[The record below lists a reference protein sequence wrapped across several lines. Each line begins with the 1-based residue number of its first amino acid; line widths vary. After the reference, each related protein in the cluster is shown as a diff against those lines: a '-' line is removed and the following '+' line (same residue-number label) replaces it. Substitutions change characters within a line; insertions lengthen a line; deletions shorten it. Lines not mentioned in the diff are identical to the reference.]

1 MKTSKALF
9 TIALGIFIATA
20 AIGQE
25 MTKAEKKAF
34 KIEMKEWK
42 KKKKAMSPEDFKI
55 LSEEHLKLKASNA
68 AAVGDIATLEKQV
81 SEKDNQIVDL
91 QKQAT
96 RMQAAYQASQKE
108 TENLKEQLANRSA
121 YNPDLINGEDFSIGV
136 VFKVQVGAFRKVDL
150 KKYADTADDFAEEKT
165 DDLRKYIIGNFRNY
179 EDANILK
186 RYLREMGVEDAWIV
200 PYRDG
205 VRVPLKDVLP
215 NAKAN
220 D

>member
-1 MKTSKALF
+1 MKTSKVLF

-34 KIEMKEWK
+34 NIEMKEWK
-42 KKKKAMSPEDFKI
+42 KKKKSMSPEDFKI

-68 AAVGDIATLEKQV
+68 AAVGDIETLEKQV
-81 SEKDNQIVDL
+81 SEKDNQIIDL

-96 RMQAAYQASQKE
+96 RMQAAYQAAQKE
-108 TENLKEQLANRSA
+108 TENLKAQLANRPA
-121 YNPDLINGEDFSIGV
+121 YNADLINGEDFGIGV

-150 KKYADTADDFAEEKT
+150 KKYADTSEDFAEEKT

-186 RYLREMGVEDAWIV
+186 RYLRELGVEDAWIV

>member
-34 KIEMKEWK
+34 KVEMKVWK
-42 KKKKAMSPEDFKI
+42 KKKKAMSPEDFKT

-68 AAVGDIATLEKQV
+68 AAVGDIETLERQV

-96 RMQAAYQASQKE
+96 RMQAAYQAAQKE
-108 TENLKEQLANRSA
+108 TENLKEQLVNRPA

-150 KKYADTADDFAEEKT
+150 KKYANTSDDFAEEKT

-205 VRVPLKDVLP
+205 TRVPLKDVLP

>member
-1 MKTSKALF
+1 MKTSKVLF

-25 MTKAEKKAF
+25 MTKAEKQAF

-42 KKKKAMSPEDFKI
+42 KKKKSMSPEDFKI

-68 AAVGDIATLEKQV
+68 AAVGDIETLEKQV
-81 SEKDNQIVDL
+81 SEKDNQIIDL

-96 RMQAAYQASQKE
+96 RMQAAYQAAQKE
-108 TENLKEQLANRSA
+108 TENLKAQLANRPA
-121 YNPDLINGEDFSIGV
+121 YNPDLINGEDFGIGV

-150 KKYADTADDFAEEKT
+150 KKYADTSEDFAEEKT

>member
-9 TIALGIFIATA
+9 TIVLGLFVATA

-42 KKKKAMSPEDFKI
+42 KKQKAMSPADFKL
-55 LSEEHLKLKASNA
+55 LSEEHLQLKAANA
-68 AAVGDIATLEKQV
+68 AAVGDIAALEKQI
-81 SEKDNQIVDL
+81 SDRDNQIIDL
-91 QKQAT
+91 QKQVT

-108 TENLKEQLANRSA
+108 TENLKAQIASKPA
-121 YNPDLINGEDFSIGV
+121 YNPDLVNGEDFNVGV

-150 KKYADTADDFAEEKT
+150 KKYADTSKEFAEETT
-165 DDLRKYIIGNFRNY
+165 DDLRKYVIGNFRNY

-186 RYLREMGVEDAWIV
+186 RYLREMGVDDAWIV
-200 PYRDG
+200 PYRNG
-205 VRVPLKDVLP
+205 TRVPLKDVLP
-215 NAKAN
+215 GTN

>member
-1 MKTSKALF
+1 MKTSKVLF
-9 TIALGIFIATA
+9 TLFLGIFIATA

-25 MTKAEKKAF
+25 MTKAEKRAF
-34 KIEMKEWK
+34 KQEMKEWK
-42 KKKKAMSPEDFKI
+42 KKKKKMSPEEFKT
-55 LSEEHLKLKASNA
+55 LSEEHLKFKAANA
-68 AAVGDIATLEKQV
+68 GARSDIEMLEKQL
-81 SEKDNQIVDL
+81 SAKDGQISDL
-91 QKQAT
+91 QKQVT

-108 TENLKEQLANRSA
+108 VENLKAQIETRPA
-121 YNPDLINGEDFSIGV
+121 YNTEMVNGEDFSMGV

-150 KKYADTADDFAEEKT
+150 KKYADTSKDFSAEGS
-165 DDLRKYIIGNFRNY
+165 DDLRKYVIGNFRNY

-215 NAKAN
+215 TAKETK
-220 D
+220 

>member
-1 MKTSKALF
+1 MKTSKVFF
-9 TIALGIFIATA
+9 TLLLGIFIATA

-25 MTKAEKKAF
+25 MTKAEARAF
-34 KIEMKEWK
+34 KQEMKVWK

-55 LSEEHLKLKASNA
+55 LSEEHLKLKAANA
-68 AAVGDIATLEKQV
+68 GALSDIQTLETQL
-81 SEKDNQIVDL
+81 SGKDGQIGDL
-91 QKQAT
+91 QKQVT

-108 TENLKEQLANRSA
+108 VENLKAQNDKRPA
-121 YNPDLINGEDFSIGV
+121 YNPEIVNGEDFNLGV

-150 KKYADTADDFAEEKT
+150 KKYADTSKDFAEEGA
-165 DDLRKYIIGNFRNY
+165 DDLRKYVIGNFRNY

-205 VRVPLKDVLP
+205 KRVPLKDVLP
-215 NAKAN
+215 TAKSTN
-220 D
+220 

>member
-1 MKTSKALF
+1 MKTSKVLF

-34 KIEMKEWK
+34 NIEMKEWK
-42 KKKKAMSPEDFKI
+42 KKKKSMSPEDFKI

-68 AAVGDIATLEKQV
+68 AAVGDIETLEKQV
-81 SEKDNQIVDL
+81 SEKDNQIIDL

-96 RMQAAYQASQKE
+96 RMQAAYQAAQKE
-108 TENLKEQLANRSA
+108 TENLKAQLANRPA
-121 YNPDLINGEDFSIGV
+121 YNADLINGEDFGIGV

-150 KKYADTADDFAEEKT
+150 KKYADTSEDFAEEKT